1 MVNNYKNIIRLKVV
15 AKALSELKNKAVFV
29 GGAVVELYTDDP
41 ARGEVRPTDDIDVL
55 IEIINR
61 SNHAILEEKLRAIG
75 FKNDMDSGVI
85 CRYKYHDIV
94 VDVMPEDSNVLGFTN
109 SWYKE
114 GLRNTSTIT
123 FDEDIEILIF
133 NLEYFLASKF
143 EALNSFRHGKDFR
156 FNSDFE
162 DIIYVFDNRLN
173 IIEELQ
179 LRENPAIGYLR
190 IEIRSLLERPNI
202 EEEII
207 SNIEPSNSSLRAG
220 RIIQIMETFIQ

>member
-1 MVNNYKNIIRLKVV
+1 MVNNYKNVVRLKVIG
-15 AKALSELKNKAVFV
+15 KALSKLENKVVFV
-29 GGAVVELYTDDP
+29 GGAVVELYADDP

-55 IEIINR
+55 IEMINR
-61 SNHAILEEKLRAIG
+61 SNHAFLEEKLRSIG
-75 FKNDMDSGVI
+75 FRNDVDSGVI

-94 VDVMPEDSNVLGFTN
+94 VDVMPEDSQILGFTN
-109 SWYKE
+109 SWYSK
-114 GLRNTSTIT
+114 GLKSIKSFMIDEEVEIMI
-123 FDEDIEILIF
+123 FD
-133 NLEYFLASKF
+133 LEYFLVSKF

-162 DIIYVFDNRLN
+162 DIIYVFDNRLK

-179 LRENPAIGYLR
+179 AKKNPAIDYLR
-190 IEIRSLLERPNI
+190 KEVRSLLERPNI

-207 SNIEPSNSSLRAG
+207 SNIELSNSSLRAV

>member
-1 MVNNYKNIIRLKVV
+1 MVNSYKNIVRLKVIGR
-15 AKALSELKNKAVFV
+15 ALSELSHKIVFV

-55 IEIINR
+55 IEMINR
-61 SNHAILEEKLRAIG
+61 SNHALLEEKLRAIG

-94 VDVMPEDSNVLGFTN
+94 VDVMPEDGKILGFTN
-109 SWYKE
+109 SWYSE
-114 GLRNTSTIT
+114 GLKNTSPILL
-123 FDEDIEILIF
+123 DDDVEILIF

-179 LRENPAIGYLR
+179 TKENPAIDYLR
-190 IEIRSLLERPNI
+190 KEVRSLLERPNI

-207 SNIEPSNSSLRAG
+207 SNIEPSNSALRADK
-220 RIIQIMETFIQ
+220 IIQIMKAFVQ